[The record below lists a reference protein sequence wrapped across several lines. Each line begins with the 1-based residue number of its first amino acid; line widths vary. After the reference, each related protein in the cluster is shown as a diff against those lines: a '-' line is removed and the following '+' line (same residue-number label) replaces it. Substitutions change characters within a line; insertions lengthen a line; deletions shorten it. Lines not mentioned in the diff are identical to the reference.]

1 MRIAVFTR
9 STQATSAVSEQA
21 GEAIRS
27 PLRDFDFHNQSVQGV
42 YDMNQFS
49 ISQYQPAFACGSFQP
64 GVLLPAP
71 RELSEEEMAMVS
83 GGLPFVVAPIVVTGV
98 KIFGTAFL
106 ASVGTTLG
114 IHTGNAIVQ
123 GFSSVWGEEEA
134 ACR

>member
-71 RELSEEEMAMVS
+71 RELSEEEIDSVS
-83 GGLPFVVAPIVVTGV
+83 GGIAPLIIAGARIAGVAFATT
-98 KIFGTAFL
+98 FGA
-106 ASVGTTLG
+106 TLG
-114 IHTGNAIVQ
+114 AKTADLVWSGI
-123 GFSSVWGEEEA
+123 SSVWGEEEQ